1 MLLEIL
7 QNSQE
12 STFATVS
19 FNIVAGLGH
28 ITPLDKCFKNRNY
41 PGIDSLNFIY
51 LPQRGGDSE
60 KLKKRGWKYVAGE
73 GLLKRRVGGGGGLAL
88 SIFNFFKVY
97 HFYI

>member
-51 LPQRGGDSE
+51 LPQRRGDSE

-73 GLLKRRVGGGGGLAL
+73 GLLKRGVGGGAGTFH
-88 SIFNFFKVY
+88 I
-97 HFYI
+97 